1 MIEDNKTD
9 IVERECFDDRVYQ
22 GRPII
27 HYNSSVNG
35 GVYLGKSRREAIVVD
50 SDRAPSLINLY
61 RKAKERATEDG
72 KVRKSRVLRTVYNL
86 VREAMPIQNNQLFE
100 ELIRKKTVQDYE
112 KILLGT
118 FLREGIGVSQ
128 HDALACA
135 SLLES
140 FRDEGHIGGKANV
153 NLNSSELGENVWCRY
168 TTSTGEVF
176 ILDVWQNYFGRL
188 SNFNKVNYQIS
199 EDF

>member
-100 ELIRKKTVQDYE
+100 ELIRKKTVQDY
-112 KILLGT
+112 
-118 FLREGIGVSQ
+118 
-128 HDALACA
+128 
-135 SLLES
+135 
-140 FRDEGHIGGKANV
+140 
-153 NLNSSELGENVWCRY
+153 
-168 TTSTGEVF
+168 
-176 ILDVWQNYFGRL
+176 
-188 SNFNKVNYQIS
+188 
-199 EDF
+199 